1 MYRVK
6 TVIQK
11 TIRVETEEYLTISID
26 LYKLQKLVMLMA
38 YVMFVNINALMTT
51 SEKKPSL

>member
-51 SEKKPSL
+51 SEKKSSL